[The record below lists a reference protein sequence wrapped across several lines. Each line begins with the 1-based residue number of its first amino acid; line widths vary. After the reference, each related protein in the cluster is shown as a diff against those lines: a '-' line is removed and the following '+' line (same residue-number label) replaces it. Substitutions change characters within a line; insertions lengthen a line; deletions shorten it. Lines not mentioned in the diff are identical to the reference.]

1 MSNQGLRLDRTS
13 VGLTVVALFGAIF
26 VYTFFQRAAYPLGSL
41 FSLVGVAGVCL
52 IARRLRAYSLVMLL
66 VGVLALAFAVLSALN
81 WGLGTLFVL
90 HLFLALL
97 GLVRGGQAYRATD

>member
-1 MSNQGLRLDRTS
+1 M
-13 VGLTVVALFGAIF
+13 ALFGAIF
-26 VYTFFQRAAYPLGSL
+26 VYTFSQRAAYPLGSL